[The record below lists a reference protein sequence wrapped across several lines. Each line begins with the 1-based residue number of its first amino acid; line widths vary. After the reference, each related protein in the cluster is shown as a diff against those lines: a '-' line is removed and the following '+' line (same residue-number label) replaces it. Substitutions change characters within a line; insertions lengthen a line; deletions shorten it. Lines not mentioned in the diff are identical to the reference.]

1 MAVVFESQPPFY
13 SMYVYISLNR
23 VKRVYIQTI
32 LINHSNFNSYIMTS
46 LSREEYIKTTPKV
59 YAVIHAV
66 AGLYEGYSDT
76 DCNWFSSKEAAQKH
90 VKQMCDTYREDEMCV
105 NIDHSDPDAIYVTMD
120 RDPDNY
126 AACVPSDMD
135 HDDYVA
141 EHMDD
146 VSVEVFRIVEVD
158 NPYRSD
164 TTESVWL
171 TWDQQDCSVAWDYYP
186 LCMSL
191 VARVSSDVVD
201 GTNQNWKT
209 SNPDIHQGFHNLE
222 QLGEFISSVYYRNEA
237 FIDIDDYTMHAFR
250 IPKKLKTDDE
260 DDN

>member
-1 MAVVFESQPPFY
+1 MKY
-13 SMYVYISLNR
+13 
-23 VKRVYIQTI
+23 
-32 LINHSNFNSYIMTS
+32 
-46 LSREEYIKTTPKV
+46 

-66 AGLYEGYSDT
+66 AGLFEGYSDT
-76 DCNWFSSKEAAQKH
+76 SCDWFPTKEAAQKH
-90 VKQMCDTYREDEMCV
+90 IDQVLGDYRKDEMCV
-105 NIDHSDPDAIYVTMD
+105 NIDHGELDSTYVTMD

-126 AACVPSDMD
+126 AACVPSDME

-141 EHMDD
+141 EHGDD

-158 NPYRSD
+158 NPYRRGD

-171 TWDQQDCSVAWDYYP
+171 TWDQQDTSVAWDYYP

-191 VARVSSDVVD
+191 VTRVASDVV
-201 GTNQNWKT
+201 GNTNENWE
-209 SNPDIHQGFHNLE
+209 HEGMHNLE

-250 IPKKLKTDDE
+250 IPKKLKE
-260 DDN
+260 S

>member
-1 MAVVFESQPPFY
+1 MKY
-13 SMYVYISLNR
+13 
-23 VKRVYIQTI
+23 
-32 LINHSNFNSYIMTS
+32 
-46 LSREEYIKTTPKV
+46 

-76 DCNWFSSKEAAQKH
+76 SCDWFPTKEAADKH

-105 NIDHSDPDAIYVTMD
+105 NIDHHADSIYVTMD

-126 AACVPSDMD
+126 KACVPSDMD
-135 HDDYVA
+135 HDTYVS

-146 VSVEVFRIVEVD
+146 VSVEVFQIVEVD

-171 TWDQQDCSVAWDYYP
+171 TWDQQECCVAWDYYP

-201 GTNQNWKT
+201 CTNEKWK
-209 SNPDIHQGFHNLE
+209 HEHLHNLA
-222 QLGEFISSVYYRNEA
+222 QLGEFISAVYYRKEA
-237 FIDIDDYTMHAFR
+237 FIDIDDYTMYAFR

-260 DDN
+260 